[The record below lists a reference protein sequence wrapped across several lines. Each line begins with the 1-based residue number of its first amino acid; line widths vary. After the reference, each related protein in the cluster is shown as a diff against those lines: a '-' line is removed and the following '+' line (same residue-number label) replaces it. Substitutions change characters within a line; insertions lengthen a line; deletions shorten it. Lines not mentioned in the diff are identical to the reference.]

1 MTLVPAGV
9 SSGYRASSR
18 EKTRDPQRPR
28 RQNAPWNNFYT
39 SASPQAHHNE
49 QRGID
54 SWSNDRD
61 RHSNSIITTFTIKS
75 ALNILYLHFRP
86 GLGLSVRTFVLMCC
100 ITEQRTI
107 RIENNHANTQIN
119 DKSINF
125 KCGEINCTHTVF
137 DCWNMNGYHKE
148 ILHRRAR
155 FPIVYNTLKYRTNT
169 KIRRYLY
176 GIHSLTDAL
185 TET

>member
-1 MTLVPAGV
+1 MCCHFMLALIPQAQGV
-9 SSGYRASSR
+9 NSYSPHFTSSDAEVSECEWLSVSICVCVWWMEGGGGCLQGSHQATGWAQERKQ
-18 EKTRDPQRPR
+18 EPLKDQET
-28 RQNAPWNNFYT
+28 QNAPWNNFYT
-39 SASPQAHHNE
+39 SASPRAHHNE

-75 ALNILYLHFRP
+75 TLNILYLHFRP
-86 GLGLSVRTFVLMCC
+86 GLGLSSRTFVLMCC

-125 KCGEINCTHTVF
+125 KT
-137 DCWNMNGYHKE
+137 W
-148 ILHRRAR
+148 
-155 FPIVYNTLKYRTNT
+155 
-169 KIRRYLY
+169 
-176 GIHSLTDAL
+176 
-185 TET
+185 